1 MEIVGNP
8 PNLAGL
14 LCEAFICEG
23 FIHKAELVA
32 DANIVYLCFAG
43 IWHKLVLDHGVI
55 IWRRLTEAPIPEAIN
70 DVAFQYPEADVGALA
85 GVVGHRLEDYRMQS
99 NTVTAEVAF
108 SFENGRAI
116 IINNAN
122 DRSTWRIA

>member
-1 MEIVGNP
+1 ME
-8 PNLAGL
+8 
-14 LCEAFICEG
+14 
-23 FIHKAELVA
+23 

-43 IWHKLVLDHGVI
+43 TWHKLVLDYGVI
-55 IWRRLTEAPIPEAIN
+55 IWRRLTEAPRPEAI
-70 DVAFQYPEADVGALA
+70 DDLGYQYPRVDVGALA
-85 GVVGHRLEDYRMQS
+85 GVIGHRLEDYQMQS